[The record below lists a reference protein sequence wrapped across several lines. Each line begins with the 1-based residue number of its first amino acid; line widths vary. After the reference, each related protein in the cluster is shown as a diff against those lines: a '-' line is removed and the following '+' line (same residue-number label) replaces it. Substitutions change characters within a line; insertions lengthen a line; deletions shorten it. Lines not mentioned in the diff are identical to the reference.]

1 MLKQLC
7 RLNHKILI
15 FFLIV
20 SSLAFSQRT
29 KKRGFSNEIGFY
41 GGATTFFTDFGERS
55 YHTQV
60 KNSSFHVG
68 LVHFFNFAYRDD
80 YGRYTK
86 NRWFND
92 HIKVRS
98 DVFFTYI
105 GDLQH
110 EGGLVDESQT
120 SLTAD
125 QLRAMK
131 GELGLLSLS
140 TQIEY
145 NPFSIRG
152 FSDDIR
158 NNFAIHPYIA
168 VGIGY
173 AAFNR
178 NVSSSLGRIDT
189 PASTPPV
196 FLGGIRNGSS
206 SEWSLVTN
214 IGFRYKLTPMADL
227 IVEGRWQAF
236 FTDDI
241 DGLDDNSTN
250 SVEHADY
257 LLSFSIGYVYYLN
270 F

>member
-1 MLKQLC
+1 MRAHFVLLFA
-7 RLNHKILI
+7 LI
-15 FFLIV
+15 TLTAAGQF
-20 SSLAFSQRT
+20 RT
-29 KKRGFSNEIGFY
+29 KKRGYSNELGFY

-55 YHTQV
+55 YETQV
-60 KNSSFHVG
+60 KNSSFSLG

-80 YGRYTK
+80 YGRYTRK
-86 NRWFND
+86 KWFND
-92 HIKVRS
+92 HFKVRT
-98 DVFFTYI
+98 DLFFTYI
-105 GDLQH
+105 GNLRH

-131 GELGLLSLS
+131 GELGLFSMS
-140 TQIEY
+140 AQMEY
-145 NPFSIRG
+145 YPLSIRS

-158 NNFAIHPYIA
+158 NNFRVHPYIS
-168 VGIGY
+168 VGLGY
-173 AAFNR
+173 AVFNR
-178 NVSSSLGRIDT
+178 HVSSSLGRINT
-189 PASTPPV
+189 PATTPPE
-196 FLGGIRNGSS
+196 FLGGIVNGSG

-214 IGFRYKLTPMADL
+214 IGFRYKLNPMADL

-241 DGLDDNSTN
+241 DGIDDNSRN